1 MEQITWIFTLVVA
14 GAHKYLP
21 NLTLYACVHI
31 TFVKQSF
38 IVMVNCILISKHIH
52 YYCTNGTMDKL
63 FSGYHFEAPGAY
75 QPAKE
80 HETYN
85 EINRQVVSM

>member
-1 MEQITWIFTLVVA
+1 MSTFNNPHYLLFQEQSSLGTNHMDI
-14 GAHKYLP
+14 Y
-21 NLTLYACVHI
+21 
-31 TFVKQSF
+31 F
-38 IVMVNCILISKHIH
+38 IVTVNCILISKHIH